1 MAGWALRTSRRRE
14 RYLMLTVLKTLIQP
28 RLDYCCQLWSP
39 TDQSSINKVE
49 NIQRNFI
56 SHIKDSQMTGLNY
69 WEKLSHLNIYSQER
83 RRERFDIIFLWKL
96 SQGLAEG
103 YDVTWSYSERRG
115 RMAVPK
121 TIVKNIPAK
130 VRRMRESSFG
140 VRGPLLFNLLP
151 KNLRNE
157 NSGDLLLFKNHLD
170 IFLSTIPDQ
179 PTTPGLI
186 RAANSN
192 SLLDQIPLVS
202 MAD

>member
-56 SHIKDSQMTGLNY
+56 SHIKYSRMTGLNY

>member
-1 MAGWALRTSRRRE
+1 
-14 RYLMLTVLKTLIQP
+14 
-28 RLDYCCQLWSP
+28 
-39 TDQSSINKVE
+39 
-49 NIQRNFI
+49 
-56 SHIKDSQMTGLNY
+56 MTGLNY

>member
-1 MAGWALRTSRRRE
+1 
-14 RYLMLTVLKTLIQP
+14 
-28 RLDYCCQLWSP
+28 
-39 TDQSSINKVE
+39 
-49 NIQRNFI
+49 
-56 SHIKDSQMTGLNY
+56 
-69 WEKLSHLNIYSQER
+69 
-83 RRERFDIIFLWKL
+83 
-96 SQGLAEG
+96 
-103 YDVTWSYSERRG
+103 
-115 RMAVPK
+115 MAVPK
-121 TIVKNIPAK
+121 TIIKNIPAK